1 MIASILI
8 VGFSLA
14 LFAYWFRYCC
24 IMLLRNSQ
32 EQSGALAAPIDSRF
46 GVGDVLD
53 RLRTETL
60 RNTQEELDPLQRA
73 LDRDYQVFTYMVQHA
88 AGLEL
93 GSLEDRLLILDYKLM
108 QLWYLVTKTA
118 APQQARQALTHMA
131 SILGVLV
138 RKMGEQ
144 AGLGVEA

>member
-1 MIASILI
+1 MFASILI
-8 VGFSLA
+8 VCFSLA
-14 LFAYWFRYCC
+14 LFGYWFRYCC
-24 IMLLRNSQ
+24 ILLLRNAQ
-32 EQSGALAAPIDSRF
+32 EQSGALPAPQDSRF
-46 GVGDVLD
+46 GVAGVIE
-53 RLRTETL
+53 RLRC
-60 RNTQEELDPLQRA
+60 TQGEQDELDPLHRA
-73 LDRDYQVFTYMVQHA
+73 LDRDYQVFAYLVQHA

-108 QLWYLVTKTA
+108 QMWYRVTKTV

-144 AGLGVEA
+144 AGLTAEA